1 MVFDSEANTSG
12 KTFHIR
18 AKKERGMNV
27 NKSKTTEEV
36 EDALREL
43 VLLRTR
49 HHGDDPALQLVDEL
63 LAEPE
68 PPDDAEWRRQLKM
81 LFGQLRRDLLPLVL
95 TAFVVGQERA

>member
-1 MVFDSEANTSG
+1 
-12 KTFHIR
+12 
-18 AKKERGMNV
+18 MNV

-49 HHGDDPALQLVDEL
+49 HHSDDPALQLGDEL

-68 PPDDAEWRRQLKM
+68 PPDDAEWRNQLK
-81 LFGQLRRDLLPLVL
+81 LVFEQLWRDSPPLVV
-95 TAFVVGQERA
+95 TVYVVRQERA